1 MLIEGSPAGFDGVG
15 PSHQNRDVSVTHD
28 GFAATRNAIGGF
40 LFGSNASL
48 NLIVQMVMYAGC
60 MAVTYV
66 VLVHF
71 GTSYLKTWPQDVM
84 GLIDSANRVYLGEI
98 PYRDFHLLYGPLV
111 PALPALGLALGLKG
125 GAIFGFNALA
135 AAGMVLPAA
144 SVLSSRR
151 LALPA
156 AVLAFLFLWLLIV
169 VPMGEGRPYDEI
181 SWGTYYNRQGWAA
194 FIALLLFYVVPERTW
209 TAGRW
214 IDAGA
219 VAVLTL
225 FNVYTKFSFGAM
237 SLGFLAACLVVSPYQ
252 REVAI
257 RAIALLAL
265 AAALGEAA
273 FHFHIGYVRNIIEYI
288 SKAQGGSTGLQ
299 PLVSLLIGN
308 TPIIAAAAAALLAAR
323 VAGRRSVFDILFVA
337 GCVIATILI
346 RLSIGD
352 NNTGLLVALIAVPL
366 CLGELARR
374 AERDRGAA
382 AGWRNHL
389 ASTGCL
395 VLAVL
400 FIATEAENRLFA
412 FGNYAAR
419 VAGLNQRALD
429 VGTLPGAPPT
439 LRGFLIYRDNGPDLF
454 TLTNDGS
461 PSSLALLQSYR
472 MTRSPG
478 ESLTAEE
485 YMRTLV
491 EGAALLQAFG
501 AAGRTVFTFDMVNP
515 FPYLMGLPP
524 IERGYPQFWLYGAY
538 SVNKAL
544 SPSPDVML
552 GTVDIV
558 MVPQL
563 PCASAQRENMMM
575 LYGDYL
581 RQHFAP
587 VRTSAHWQLW
597 SRNAA
602 S

>member
-1 MLIEGSPAGFDGVG
+1 
-15 PSHQNRDVSVTHD
+15 
-28 GFAATRNAIGGF
+28 
-40 LFGSNASL
+40 
-48 NLIVQMVMYAGC
+48 MYAVC
-60 MAVTYV
+60 MTVAYV
-66 VLVHF
+66 VLVHS
-71 GTSYLKTWPQDVM
+71 GKSYLKIWPYDVM
-84 GLIDSANRVYLGEI
+84 GLIDSANRFYLGQR

-111 PALPALGLALGLKG
+111 PALPAFGLALGLKG
-125 GAIFGFNALA
+125 GVIFGFNAFA
-135 AAGMVLPAA
+135 AAGIVLPAA

-156 AVLAFLFLWLLIV
+156 AVLVFLFLWLLIV
-169 VPMGEGRPYDEI
+169 VPVGEGLPFDEI
-181 SWGTYYNRQGWAA
+181 TWGTYYNRQGWAA
-194 FIALLLFYVVPERTW
+194 FIALLLFYIVPERKW

-219 VAVLTL
+219 VAMLTL
-225 FNVYTKFSFGAM
+225 FNVYTKFSFGTM
-237 SLGFLAACLVVSPYQ
+237 SLGFLVACLVVSPYQ

-257 RAIALLAL
+257 RAIALVAL
-265 AAALGEAA
+265 AAAVSEAA
-273 FHFHIGYVRNIIEYI
+273 FHFHVGYVRNIIEYI
-288 SKAQGGSTGLQ
+288 LKAQGGSTGPQTL
-299 PLVSLLIGN
+299 LSLLIGN
-308 TPIIAAAAAALLAAR
+308 TPIIAAAAAALVAAW
-323 VAGRRSVFDILFVA
+323 VAGRRSVFDILFVV
-337 GCVIATILI
+337 GCVLAAILI

-352 NNTGLLVALIAVPL
+352 NTMGLLVSLIAVPL

-374 AERDRGAA
+374 AERERGAV
-382 AGWRNHL
+382 GDLRNHL
-389 ASTGCL
+389 ASTGCC
-395 VLAVL
+395 VLAIL
-400 FIATEAENRLFA
+400 FMATEAENRLVA

-439 LRGFLIYRDNGPDLF
+439 LLGFLVYRDNGPDLF

-461 PSSLALLQSYR
+461 PSSAALLQSYR

-501 AAGRTVFTFDMVNP
+501 AAGRTVFTFDMVDP

-597 SRNAA
+597 ARSAA